1 MIMSHPNYADENLA
15 TGPRYCPSIESK
27 VRRFPNRDHVVWL
40 EPEGLTSDIIYP
52 AGISNSLP
60 KGTQLDMLRSIP
72 GLENVEM
79 LRPGYAVEY
88 DYVDP
93 RELRRTLEVQKVKG
107 LYLAGQGTKKP
118 PRKASWLAPTPPT
131 ATLRSNCL
139 ETRVTS
145 AS

>member
-1 MIMSHPNYADENLA
+1 MPSQEQVSCHSTSTNAETEKVIVSHPNYADENLA

-27 VRRFPNRDHVVWL
+27 VRRFPNRDHIVWL
-40 EPEGLTSDIIYP
+40 EPEGLASDIIYP

-60 KGTQLDMLRSIP
+60 KETQLDMLRSIP

-107 LYLAGQGTKKP
+107 
-118 PRKASWLAPTPPT
+118 
-131 ATLRSNCL
+131 
-139 ETRVTS
+139 
-145 AS
+145 